1 MRTLPR
7 KAARPPTPPCP
18 ARLPLAPRPPLLRLL
33 RLQRLQADYERKR
46 GSGAPVSINVHQR
59 YLEDRWAQEPSA

>member
-1 MRTLPR
+1 LCFAIETRMSAT
-7 KAARPPTPPCP
+7 
-18 ARLPLAPRPPLLRLL
+18 LAPRPPLLRLL

>member
-1 MRTLPR
+1 MSAT
-7 KAARPPTPPCP
+7 
-18 ARLPLAPRPPLLRLL
+18 LAPRPALL

-59 YLEDRWAQEPSA
+59 YLEDRWVQEPSA